1 MQVHFIEVAAGS
13 AFRQRRTPGSSP
25 LRTSSSG
32 CRTPCSLMCITRIA
46 CYGLCASIPEFEV
59 ISFSDRQE
67 VRPGD
72 PGSASTLSDG
82 QSSTALLALRCRR
95 RVQSRSSCHS
105 SWAVGS
111 SQATSASNAAKQKRR
126 VRLPWAVPG
135 SRSSKRSQKRLCAD
149 DIRGARSSAERIM
162 RSG

>member
-105 SWAVGS
+105 SCL
-111 SQATSASNAAKQKRR
+111 T
-126 VRLPWAVPG
+126 WAVPG

-162 RSG
+162 RSGDCAHASRVLRLRALEPVP